1 MVHNKGRYYLGRVI
15 KAGQLDQPRLMSA
28 IVGSVSLTIGK
39 FNWTITDVVDAR
51 DGQPAFVFGKLSKF
65 WAEGHITVVDTQTKA
80 QAEEAVPHLLAA
92 SAPFVYLPEFSG
104 IAYLHVW
111 NEIQEDL
118 FARRFK
124 SIIEAT
130 YDNFFVD
137 CSIEPIADYRAF
149 SAKIKELELIT
160 EIAAR
165 VHPPNPLFGRIWKPL
180 RDYLVAR
187 NAAEVSVRE
196 TQELGHGLRT
206 KVTEHLD
213 AILQNPGYEPAEEPA
228 IGDSALLMAADGYGM
243 GKVTGTH
250 DRQEVIVR
258 TSDTQKSFVYLKE
271 PVPSELAAEAH
282 RRFIKLS
289 QERRLG
295 H

>member
-1 MVHNKGRYYLGRVI
+1 MKHNKGRYYLGRVV
-15 KAGQLDQPRLMSA
+15 KAGQLDQARLMDALIEAS
-28 IVGSVSLTIGK
+28 SLTIGK
-39 FNWTITDVVDAR
+39 FNWTITDVVDSRR
-51 DGQPAFVFGKLSKF
+51 DQPAFVFGRLAKF
-65 WAEGHITVVDTQTKA
+65 LAEGHITVVDTRTKA
-80 QAEEAVPHLLAA
+80 QAEAAVPHLLVA

-149 SAKIKELELIT
+149 SAKLKELDLIT
-160 EIAAR
+160 EIVAK
-165 VHPPNPLFGRIWKPL
+165 VHPPNPLFGKIWKPL
-180 RDYLVAR
+180 RDYLAAR
-187 NAAEVSVRE
+187 NATEVSIRE
-196 TQELGHGLRT
+196 NQEMGGGLNTR
-206 KVTEHLD
+206 VTAHLD
-213 AILQNPGYEPAEEPA
+213 AILQNPEYEPAEEPA

-250 DRQEVIVR
+250 ENQEITIR
-258 TSDTQKSFVYLKE
+258 TSDTQKSFVHRKE
-271 PVPSELAAEAH
+271 PTPSDLAVEAH
-282 RRFIKLS
+282 KRFTRVS
-289 QERRLG
+289 QERRLE